1 MEMNNQGLGV
11 IMFLVCTAILGLV
24 AVTFIPF
31 PLLLIIFIIG
41 GAVWGWNRQGAI
53 MNAEAKQ
60 EEDEYKHYLQLKEE
74 NAQLKQQLQKED
86 HTDKEEK

>member
-1 MEMNNQGLGV
+1 MEMNNQGFGV
-11 IMFLVCTAILGLV
+11 IVFLICTTLIGFA
-24 AVTFIPF
+24 AVMFIPF

-60 EEDEYKHYLQLKEE
+60 EEDEYQHYLQLKEE
-74 NAQLKQQLQKED
+74 NERLKQQLQKED
-86 HTDKEEK
+86 HTDKEK